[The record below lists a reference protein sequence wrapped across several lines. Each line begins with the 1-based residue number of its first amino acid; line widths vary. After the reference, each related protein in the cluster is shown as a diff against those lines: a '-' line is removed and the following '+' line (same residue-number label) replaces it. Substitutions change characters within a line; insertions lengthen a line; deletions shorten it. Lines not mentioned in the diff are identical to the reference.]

1 MTAVRSKRQQAGVT
15 LLELMISLS
24 LLMLASVGMV
34 QLADRY
40 SDDVRASV
48 AADQLKRI
56 GDASRAYI
64 KDNYTTIAAT
74 ATPTAPFLITTT
86 MLASGGYLPTGSI
99 STNGY
104 NQSVCI
110 LVLSPSANRLQALVM
125 TEGGDT
131 VDDLTLGNI
140 VQLTGSSAGAIRST
154 SSANITGALGGWS
167 IPVAT
172 WHNRVNNQ
180 NRRCNGAAG
189 NVQVTIGHA
198 ALALW
203 FEDGAYQSNALYRD
217 SVAGRPELNTVNTPI
232 IFNAT
237 QTAGAACGTPGAIT
251 NDSAGAVINCTG
263 GTWKAIGGS
272 VYWGDPVTNFASLG
286 TCNAA
291 ATGTTK
297 IARTPS
303 VGSGP
308 RAYTCDGT
316 TWQALAVD
324 NSGNLTVANTLTAG
338 TVNAGTTN
346 STNATITNATITNA
360 SIGTLG
366 SNTINNSGTVTT
378 GSIIGTTG
386 TIGTLG
392 STTINSNNINNSG
405 VVRTNTMT
413 LDGVATAGAACSPN
427 GSVARD
433 STGLILSCRSGVWA
447 SQASSGSPKAWVN
460 FDGSTCKRDGN
471 VCSLRNTFN
480 ISSVRN
486 SVLTYRGYDAEGYY
500 WIQFQTPMPTNSYV
514 VTCSVG
520 GNHLYAN
527 FPEQSYGIQT
537 WGLSTSGFW
546 LTTYSPND
554 RNADF
559 ADQSVAYVYNGCV
572 VFG

>member
-1 MTAVRSKRQQAGVT
+1 MNAVRSKRQQAGVT

-24 LLMLASVGMV
+24 LLMLASIGMV

-48 AADQLKRI
+48 VADQLKRI

-74 ATPTAPFLITTT
+74 ATSSAPYLITTT

-104 NQSVCI
+104 NQSVCT
-110 LVLSPSANRLQALVM
+110 LVLSPSANKLQGLVV
-125 TEGGDT
+125 TEGGTT

-140 VQLTGSSAGAIRST
+140 VQLTGSSAGSIQSG
-154 SSANITGALGGWS
+154 SSSNITGAMGGWS

-172 WHNRVNNQ
+172 WHAKVNNQ
-180 NRRCNGAAG
+180 NKRCDGTAG
-189 NVQVTIGHA
+189 NVQVATGHA

-203 FEDGAYQSNALYRD
+203 FEDGSYQSNALYRD
-217 SVAGRPELNTVNTPI
+217 TVAGRPELNTVNTPI

-237 QTAGAACGTPGAIT
+237 QTTGAACSTSGAIA
-251 NDSAGAVINCTG
+251 NDASGAVINCTG

-272 VYWGDPVTNFASLG
+272 VYWGDPVANYGSLG

-297 IARTPS
+297 IAKTPS

-338 TVNAGTTN
+338 TVSAGTLS
-346 STNATITNATITNA
+346 STNATLTNA

-366 SNTINNSGTVTT
+366 STNINNSGTVTT
-378 GSIIGTTG
+378 GTINGTNG

-392 STTINSNNINNSG
+392 STTINSTNINNTGIVS
-405 VVRTNTMT
+405 TNTVT
-413 LDGVATAGAACSPN
+413 LNGVATAGLACSPN

-433 STGLILSCRSGVWA
+433 NTGLILSCQSGVWA
-447 SQASSGSPKAWVN
+447 KIGDYLTGQIAG
-460 FDGSTCKRDGN
+460 TCQMESNPG
-471 VCSLRNTFN
+471 VP
-480 ISSVRN
+480 
-486 SVLTYRGYDAEGYY
+486 Y
-500 WIQFQTPMPTNSYV
+500 WPATSCYV
-514 VTCSVG
+514 G
-520 GNHLYAN
+520 
-527 FPEQSYGIQT
+527 
-537 WGLSTSGFW
+537 
-546 LTTYSPND
+546 LTTFVTACANGWAHVYLGGGIPN
-554 RNADF
+554 NPVGAC
-559 ADQSVAYVYNGCV
+559 YKL
-572 VFG
+572 